1 MKKQIIF
8 LLITLLIGTAVFSL
22 VACADT
28 EITTEVTTTEETTTT
43 KPLPTV
49 GNPSAIGFQSD
60 KTHTLPNIY
69 ISTDEGA
76 PIVSRDEYIGA
87 SISITN
93 SLNDEVFGMTDAR
106 AEVRCRGN
114 YTYTSTAKKSY
125 RLKFEKKVNLFAQG
139 KGAAKSWVLLANHCD
154 KTLLRNHLAFTV
166 GNLLTHIDY
175 TSSSSFVH
183 LYINGKYSG
192 VYQLA
197 EQHNIN
203 ENRININED
212 PNVIDTDYLIERD
225 SYADKEGKEG
235 VDYFVVGD
243 HNYNIKTDY
252 PDSKLAE
259 EKCEFLR
266 DYFEKAYEA
275 LKDGNRAKIAQY
287 FDLNSLIDTYI
298 LQELLKNIDVGWSS
312 FFMVKKAG
320 GKIYFTCPW
329 DFDLALGNDDRLD
342 NGEAEGIYVGQKTY
356 HMQEHE
362 WFYLLMNETWFCQM
376 VRVRWNAVSDKLFNA
391 MKSELDRFLTCF
403 DGEMSK
409 NFTLWR
415 VFTLKINQEP
425 SALMK
430 YRSFKANAEH
440 LKGWIE
446 ARYDYLDK
454 MINSAEFFQ
463 LGGSVDEWWDDDWWN
478 DDWWN

>member
-1 MKKQIIF
+1 MKKRIVI
-8 LLITLLIGTAVFSL
+8 LLSVLLLTVAALAL

-28 EITTEVTTTEETTTT
+28 ETTAETTEAGEVTTAA
-43 KPLPTV
+43 PLPTV
-49 GNPSAIGFQSD
+49 GNPSAIGYQSD

-69 ISTDEGA
+69 INTDGEKD
-76 PIVSRDEYIGA
+76 ITSRDEYIGA
-87 SISITN
+87 SVSITN
-93 SLNDEVFGMTDAR
+93 SLNDEIFGMTDER

-114 YTYTSTAKKSY
+114 HSYTSTEKKSY

-166 GNLLTHIDY
+166 GNLLTHIEY
-175 TSSSSFVH
+175 TTSSSFVH
-183 LYINGKYSG
+183 LYVNGKYSG

-212 PNVIDTDYLIERD
+212 PNLIDTDYLIERD
-225 SYADKEGKEG
+225 SYADNEGIEDI
-235 VDYFVVGD
+235 DYFVVGN

-252 PDSKLAE
+252 PDSKLVE
-259 EKCEFLR
+259 EKCEFLK

-275 LKDGNRAKIAQY
+275 LKDGSKTKVAKY
-287 FDLNSLIDTYI
+287 FDLNSLVDTYI
-298 LQELLKNIDVGWSS
+298 LQELVKNIDVGWSS

-320 GKIYFTCPW
+320 GKIHFTCPW
-329 DFDLALGNDDRLD
+329 DFDLALGNDVRLD
-342 NGEAEGIYVGQKTY
+342 NGDAEGVYVGKKTY

-376 VRVRWNAVSDKLFNA
+376 VRARWNAVKKSLFDA
-391 MKSELDRFLTCF
+391 MQSELDRFLTCF

-409 NFTLWR
+409 NFSLWK
-415 VFTLKINQEP
+415 VFTVRINQEP
-425 SALMK
+425 SALMR

-440 LKGWIE
+440 LQGWIKE
-446 ARYDYLDK
+446 RYYYLDK
-454 MINSAEFFQ
+454 MINSSELFNQ
-463 LGGSVDEWWDDDWWN
+463 GGEVDEWWNDDWWN